1 MNNCAIFNNL
11 LTIERQRMSFLI
23 DTEKEERIAR
33 NTYAGL
39 EVLLMAMRQASFF
52 GRKEEVRNLH
62 AALKS
67 TLETVNDYMERH
79 SDKFEEAHYDLLG
92 EDLSYIEKQAD
103 GIFEAFNERV
113 AG

>member
-1 MNNCAIFNNL
+1 
-11 LTIERQRMSFLI
+11 
-23 DTEKEERIAR
+23 
-33 NTYAGL
+33 
-39 EVLLMAMRQASFF
+39 
-52 GRKEEVRNLH
+52 
-62 AALKS
+62 
-67 TLETVNDYMERH
+67 MERH